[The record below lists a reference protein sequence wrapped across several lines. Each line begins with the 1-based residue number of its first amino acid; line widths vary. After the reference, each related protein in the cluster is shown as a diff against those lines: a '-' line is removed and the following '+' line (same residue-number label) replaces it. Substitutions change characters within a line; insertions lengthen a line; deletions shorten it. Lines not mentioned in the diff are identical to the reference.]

1 MNLKNT
7 SLDFQ
12 VHSQEPM
19 NAPTQKDIPSLS
31 VVVPVYN
38 SEGSLQELHRR
49 VSAVFARL
57 KIRGEMVFVNDCSKD
72 KSWNVL
78 REIAESDGRVTSI
91 NLMNNF
97 GQDNAVMCGIQ
108 FARGRYVVTM
118 DDDLQHPPEEIEKLY
133 RFITRSTY
141 DVVYGQYVKRRYNW
155 FRDFCADLVKG
166 VMSRIAGGDHA
177 VTSFRIMTENVM
189 GELRR
194 FSQYNVMV
202 DVLIK
207 DVVSSSLIGNCP
219 VEHHARIE
227 GRSNY
232 SYRKLFA
239 YMINMIFSFTL
250 WPLRVASIFGFIFSF
265 ISICLV
271 GLLVVYYGVY
281 GVAVSGWTSLII
293 SITFFSGLILFVLG
307 IMGEYVG
314 KIYLNINNTPQYVVR
329 EVYTLKR

>member
-118 DDDLQHPPEEIEKLY
+118 DDDLQHPP
-133 RFITRSTY
+133 
-141 DVVYGQYVKRRYNW
+141 
-155 FRDFCADLVKG
+155 
-166 VMSRIAGGDHA
+166 
-177 VTSFRIMTENVM
+177 
-189 GELRR
+189 
-194 FSQYNVMV
+194 
-202 DVLIK
+202 
-207 DVVSSSLIGNCP
+207 
-219 VEHHARIE
+219 
-227 GRSNY
+227 
-232 SYRKLFA
+232 
-239 YMINMIFSFTL
+239 
-250 WPLRVASIFGFIFSF
+250 
-265 ISICLV
+265 
-271 GLLVVYYGVY
+271 
-281 GVAVSGWTSLII
+281 
-293 SITFFSGLILFVLG
+293 
-307 IMGEYVG
+307 
-314 KIYLNINNTPQYVVR
+314 
-329 EVYTLKR
+329 